1 MLSRQR
7 AASLIIAIII
17 GLMAEALIARSTL
30 IGHGTLTLTQAM
42 MARDF
47 GDFWSA
53 GHLAWAGKLS
63 VIFHPSQFQLWLDH
77 RFPFVHGA
85 RMWSYPPS
93 MLPLVLPTGYLGPT
107 AGFVVWTMLGLIA
120 LAVALALLVPWP
132 DFGAALLLACVL
144 PVLWDNI
151 LVGQNAAFTGA
162 LLIAGFAWLD
172 RRPGW
177 AGLAFGVLTIKP
189 QLGLLVP
196 LASLAA
202 GRWRALGVAATV
214 ALGLIGL
221 SALAFPGTWAMFF
234 AHVAPVMQHRL
245 LRAYHPTSGQSYMSS
260 AFIAT
265 RGVGFPVW
273 AAWGVQS
280 LVTGTA
286 AMAMVKLW
294 RRRDLDAAAR
304 LPRIVASIALCL
316 AATPYTLD
324 YDAVGGGL
332 ALMALIVTQGQ
343 SLPRDRFEIAL
354 LAIATPGWSMVLA
367 VVFHVPVFAWI
378 PWFVLGCW
386 EAFSPAP
393 LHWAPA
399 ISTGRAR

>member
-1 MLSRQR
+1 MLSQKR
-7 AASLIIAIII
+7 AAALIIAMVI
-17 GLMAEALIARSTL
+17 GLTPEALIARS
-30 IGHGTLTLTQAM
+30 IFYGHGTPTLM
-42 MARDF
+42 HSIMARDF

-53 GHLAWAGKLS
+53 GHLAWAGKLQI
-63 VIFHPSQFQLWLDH
+63 IFHPAQFQHWLHH
-77 RFPFVHGA
+77 RFPFVRGI

-93 MLPLVLPTGYLGPT
+93 MIPLVLPAALFGPT
-107 AGFVVWTMLGLIA
+107 AGFIVWTILGLIA
-120 LAVALALLVPWP
+120 LAAALALLVPRQ
-132 DFGAALLLACVL
+132 DFGPAWLLACVL

-177 AGLAFGVLTIKP
+177 AGLAFGLLTIKP

-196 LASLAA
+196 LAIMAA
-202 GRWRALGVAATV
+202 ARWRAVGVAAIV

-221 SALAFPGTWAMFF
+221 SALAFPGSWGMFF

-245 LRAYHPTSGQSYMSS
+245 LRAYQPTPGQAYMSS
-260 AFIAT
+260 AFIAA
-265 RGVGFPVW
+265 RGVGFPTW
-273 AAWGVQS
+273 AAWGVQC

-294 RRRDLDAAAR
+294 RRRDIDAAAR
-304 LPRIVASIALCL
+304 LPRIMASIALCL

-332 ALMALIVTQGQ
+332 ALVALIVTQGQ
-343 SLPRDRFEIAL
+343 SLRRDRFEIAL
-354 LAIATPGWSMVLA
+354 LAIATPGWSLMLA
-367 VVFHVPVFAWI
+367 LAFRVPVFAWI
-378 PWFVLGCW
+378 PWFILGCW

-393 LHWAPA
+393 IHRAPA

>member
-1 MLSRQR
+1 MLSPKR
-7 AASLIIAIII
+7 AAALIVAIVI

-30 IGHGTLTLTQAM
+30 IAHGALSLTQAM

-53 GHLAWAGKLS
+53 GHLAWAGKLQI
-63 VIFHPSQFQLWLDH
+63 IFHPAQFQHWLDH
-77 RFPFVHGA
+77 RFPFVRGA

-120 LAVALALLVPWP
+120 LAGALALLVPRQ
-132 DFGAALLLACVL
+132 DFGPAWLLACVL

-177 AGLAFGVLTIKP
+177 AGLAFGLLTIKP

-196 LASLAA
+196 LAVMAA
-202 GRWRALGVAATV
+202 ARWRAVGVAAIV
-214 ALGLIGL
+214 ALGVIGL
-221 SALAFPGTWAMFF
+221 SALAFPGSWGMFF

-245 LRAYHPTSGQSYMSS
+245 LRAYQPTSGQAYMSS
-260 AFIAT
+260 AFIAA
-265 RGVGFPVW
+265 RGVGFPTW

-294 RRRDLDAAAR
+294 RRRDIDAAAR
-304 LPRIVASIALCL
+304 LPRIMASIALCL

-332 ALMALIVTQGQ
+332 ALAALIVTQGQ
-343 SLPRDRFEIAL
+343 SLRRDRFEIAL

-378 PWFVLGCW
+378 PWFILGCW

-393 LHWAPA
+393 IHRAPA